1 MSIRVISPEGMA
13 KFNSYTLYFTYS
25 YIGEAVPLRRLRG
38 NAVLDVNGFFYGLR
52 EPGGDDVTIAVIG
65 GMNKHIY
72 QKTDDP
78 IMGFYI
84 NEFQKNSLRDL
95 ARAISDFGDAAKINS
110 ENRQLET
117 LMTSMYR
124 NFTG

>member
-13 KFNSYTLYFTYS
+13 KFKSYTLYFTYS

-52 EPGGDDVTIAVIG
+52 EPDGDDVTIAVIG
-65 GMNKHIY
+65 GLNKHIY
-72 QKTDDP
+72 QNTDDP
-78 IMGFYI
+78 IIGFFI
-84 NEFQKNSLRDL
+84 TEFQKNSLRDL
-95 ARAISDFGDAAKINS
+95 ARAISVYGDTAEISS

-117 LMTSMYR
+117 MMTNMYR

>member
-52 EPGGDDVTIAVIG
+52 EPSDDVTIAVIG

-72 QKTDDP
+72 QNTDDP
-78 IMGFYI
+78 LLGFYI
-84 NEFQKNSLRDL
+84 TEFQKNSLRAL
-95 ARAISDFGDAAKINS
+95 ARAISVYGDSAKISS
-110 ENRQLET
+110 ENRQLESI
-117 LMTSMYR
+117 MTNMYR

>member
-38 NAVLDVNGFFYGLR
+38 NAALDVNGFFYGLR
-52 EPGGDDVTIAVIG
+52 EPGDDVTIAIIG

-72 QKTDDP
+72 QNTDDP
-78 IMGFYI
+78 ILGFYI
-84 NEFQKNSLRDL
+84 TEFQKNSLRDL
-95 ARAISDFGDAAKINS
+95 ARAISTYGDAAKISS

-117 LMTSMYR
+117 MMTNMYR